1 MPEDKNFIETIRKFT
16 LSAWVLVISILAASF
31 LQIGYFTG
39 VLNFKNQNDIKS
51 KEEKRL
57 NEAGATELWQPP
69 DYNSIPSTPEGDLIK
84 YGRELVAHTSLYLGP
99 KGKVKAI
106 SNGMNCQNCH
116 LEAGTKPFGNNY
128 AAVASKYPVFRAR
141 SGSVES
147 IEKRVNDCIERSLNG
162 ERLDSGSHEMKAF
175 VAYLKWVGKDID
187 KEQLPEGIGI
197 VNLPYLDRPADPE
210 KGSLVYIS
218 YCARCHGNKGE
229 GVLAE
234 NGREW
239 IYPPVFGPQSY
250 NIGAGLFRMSRFAGY
265 VKTNMPFG
273 ITFESPFLTDEE
285 AWDVAAYV
293 NSMPRPEKD
302 LSSDWPDI
310 SKKPFD
316 HPFGPYADSFS
327 ELEHKFGPFEPI
339 IKAQKVQL
347 TSSK

>member
-1 MPEDKNFIETIRKFT
+1 MPEDKNFIDTVRKFT
-16 LSAWVLVISILAASF
+16 YSAWVLVISILAASF
-31 LQIGYFTG
+31 LQIGYFSG
-39 VLNFKNQNDIKS
+39 IFVFKNQDEKKS
-51 KEEKRL
+51 EEGKQI
-57 NEAGATELWQPP
+57 NVAATIDLWQPP
-69 DYNSIPSTPEGDLIK
+69 DINSEGDLIK

-141 SGSVES
+141 SGSIES

-162 ERLDSGSHEMKAF
+162 EILDSGSHEMKAF
-175 VAYLKWVGKDID
+175 VAYLNWVGKDIH

-197 VNLPYLDRPADPE
+197 VNLPFLERPADPE
-210 KGSLVYIS
+210 KGRVVYKS
-218 YCARCHGNKGE
+218 YCARCHGKEGE

-234 NGREW
+234 NEMEW
-239 IYPPVFGPQSY
+239 TYPPLFGPQSY

-273 ITFESPFLTDEE
+273 INFESPFLTDEE

-293 NSMPRPEKD
+293 NSMPRPGKD

-316 HPFGPYADSFS
+316 HPFGPYADNFS
-327 ELEHKFGPFEPI
+327 EQEHKFGPFDPI
-339 IKAQKVQL
+339 VNAQEVQL
-347 TSSK
+347 SSRK